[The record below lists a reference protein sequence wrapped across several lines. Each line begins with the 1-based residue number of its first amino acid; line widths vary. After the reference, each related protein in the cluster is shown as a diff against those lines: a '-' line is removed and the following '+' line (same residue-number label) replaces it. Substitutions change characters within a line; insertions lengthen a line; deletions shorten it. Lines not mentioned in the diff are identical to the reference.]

1 MKKTMTLALAAS
13 ILTLAL
19 AANPH
24 TASAVGR
31 MHKIVEGVEL
41 RHHRPHRRRQ
51 LNKRLSWASS
61 ATSTR
66 WCSFRV
72 SAAIYCPASGAGF
85 RCCAFSFSTSS

>member
-31 MHKIVEGVEL
+31 MHKIVGGS
-41 RHHRPHRRRQ
+41 
-51 LNKRLSWASS
+51 NS
-61 ATSTR
+61 ATTAST
-66 WCSFRV
+66 
-72 SAAIYCPASGAGF
+72 AAAN
-85 RCCAFSFSTSS
+85 